1 MTTDECCVGLVTSAA
16 AIGLDPDHDV
26 LVEALGRHAA
36 KAVPVIWDDP
46 EVNWDELD
54 AAVIRS
60 TWDYH
65 TRYSEFLG
73 WVDRVTPVTTLHN
86 PAPVVRW
93 STDKS
98 YLAELSA
105 AGLPVVPTT
114 YLRPGRPLD
123 LDLDT
128 VAVTGDV
135 VIKPAVSAGSIDT
148 ARYSPAEHTAALDH
162 AHRLLDQGR
171 AVLVQPY
178 QDAVDRDGE
187 TALVYI
193 EGTLSHGFRK
203 GPILLDPAD
212 PSEDALFVEEEVS
225 ARAPTPEQ
233 AAVGNEVVRA
243 IEDRFGRLLYARV
256 DLLPTPTGPI
266 VLEVELVEPSLY
278 HEFGPGSADRFAAA
292 IVARTRLSS

>member
-1 MTTDECCVGLVTSAA
+1 MTTDGCCVGLVTSAA
-16 AIGLDPDHDV
+16 AVGLDPDHDV
-26 LVEALGRHAA
+26 LVEALARHAA
-36 KAVPVIWDDP
+36 KAIPVIWDDP

-65 TRYSEFLG
+65 TRYSDFLN

-93 STDKS
+93 NTDKS
-98 YLAELSA
+98 YLADLTA

-114 YLRPGRPLD
+114 YLRPGRPVDHGL
-123 LDLDT
+123 
-128 VAVTGDV
+128 AAAAGDIV
-135 VIKPAVSAGSIDT
+135 VKPAVSAGSMDT
-148 ARYSPAEHTAALDH
+148 ARYSPADHVAALDH

-193 EGTLSHGFRK
+193 DGVLTHGFRK

-212 PSEDALFVEEEVS
+212 PSKGALFVEEELS
-225 ARAPTPEQ
+225 ARQPTPEQ
-233 AAVGNEVVRA
+233 AAVGNEVIRA

-266 VLEVELVEPSLY
+266 VLEVELVEPSLN
-278 HEFGPGSADRFAAA
+278 HDFGPGSADRFAAA
-292 IVARTRLSS
+292 IVARTRPTS